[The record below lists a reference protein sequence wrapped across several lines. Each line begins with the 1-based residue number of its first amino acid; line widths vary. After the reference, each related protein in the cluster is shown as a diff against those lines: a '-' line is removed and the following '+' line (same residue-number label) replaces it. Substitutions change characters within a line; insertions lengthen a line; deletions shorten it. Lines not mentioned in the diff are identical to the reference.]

1 MFVSADISTSKQQ
14 IRAPPSSEWT
24 RLSDCSLG
32 AECGVGK
39 GKTSNLSGESWQTP
53 PFQGIKVSI
62 TRDVSGCR
70 AQPRL
75 MCQAGHSSFAFLP
88 PSLRAQSNQKII
100 RKPQTGGHPS
110 GHNPV
115 LPKAF
120 RGQEK
125 QRKTETLSQTREDRG
140 DVTTEGKVVLG
151 LKPRTERGH

>member
-1 MFVSADISTSKQQ
+1 MLL
-14 IRAPPSSEWT
+14 PPQSGPDLVTVRWEQSVERGKARLAT
-24 RLSDCSLG
+24 AVEKAGKCRLS
-32 AECGVGK
+32 
-39 GKTSNLSGESWQTP
+39 
-53 PFQGIKVSI
+53 QGIKVSI

-75 MCQAGHSSFAFLP
+75 MCQAGHAHFALLP
-88 PSLRAQSNQKII
+88 PSLRAQSNHKII
-100 RKPQTGGHPS
+100 RKAQTGGHPS

-125 QRKTETLSQTREDRG
+125 QRKTKKLSQTREDRG

>member
-1 MFVSADISTSKQQ
+1 MQ
-14 IRAPPSSEWT
+14 IFLPPSNRFLLLPPQSGPDLVTVRWEQSVEWRKVRLAT
-24 RLSDCSLG
+24 SVEKAGKRRLS
-32 AECGVGK
+32 
-39 GKTSNLSGESWQTP
+39 
-53 PFQGIKVSI
+53 QGIKVSI
-62 TRDVSGCR
+62 TRDVSGYH

-75 MCQAGHSSFAFLP
+75 MCQAGHSPFAFLP
-88 PSLRAQSNQKII
+88 PSLRAQSNHKII
-100 RKPQTGGHPS
+100 RKAQTGGHLS

-125 QRKTETLSQTREDRG
+125 QRKTEKLSQTREGRG